1 MFITRVGLTGKS
13 QQGYKLLKFF
23 RFNLWFQYIQT
34 KDTIENKEYTEILTT
49 DFLYNHATNNSF

>member
-23 RFNLWFQYIQT
+23 RVQFMISVHTNKRYNREYRIYTNFNHWFSIQPF
-34 KDTIENKEYTEILTT
+34 NQ
-49 DFLYNHATNNSF
+49 